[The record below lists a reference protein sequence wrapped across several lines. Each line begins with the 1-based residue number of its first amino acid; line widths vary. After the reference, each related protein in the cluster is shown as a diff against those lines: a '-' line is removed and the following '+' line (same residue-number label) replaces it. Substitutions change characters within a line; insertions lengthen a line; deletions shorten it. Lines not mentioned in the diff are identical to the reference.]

1 MQMKKTGDEVIDT
14 VLKNFRELAR
24 PIVNGGHSVNIDDCL
39 ERAISGACDELR
51 IVRLRDIRER
61 IWPEEDNI
69 RSMCRQ
75 IVVEMEKR
83 GRLLD
88 IRKTSIGATLDDFIE
103 RSGLEMTYKLRNN
116 NSAGLCFKIPSS
128 RQNLIVNVSFS
139 KLLSPGWL
147 EATEMD
153 VKEFLAI
160 TARLGRM
167 KVTWREL
174 D

>member
-51 IVRLRDIRER
+51 IVRVRDIRER

-75 IVVEMEKR
+75 IVVEMENR

-88 IRKTSIGATLDDFIE
+88 IRKTSRGH
-103 RSGLEMTYKLRNN
+103 
-116 NSAGLCFKIPSS
+116 
-128 RQNLIVNVSFS
+128 
-139 KLLSPGWL
+139 
-147 EATEMD
+147 
-153 VKEFLAI
+153 
-160 TARLGRM
+160 
-167 KVTWREL
+167 
-174 D
+174 